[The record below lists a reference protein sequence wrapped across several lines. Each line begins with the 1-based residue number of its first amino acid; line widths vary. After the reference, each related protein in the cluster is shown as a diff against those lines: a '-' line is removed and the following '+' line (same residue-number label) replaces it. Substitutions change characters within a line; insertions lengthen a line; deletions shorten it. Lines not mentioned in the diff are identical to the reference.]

1 MKKKDVITYSPP
13 RRDSWL
19 ASLSEEARLD
29 VLSLRRR
36 MCYQEAIKYIKEKYG
51 VTVSKTSYY
60 ATTKRYSTN
69 EIAAAQLKAAS
80 VPPALDYLV
89 KISDTLQ
96 SIDKTL
102 KKMSSGK

>member
-19 ASLSEEARLD
+19 AGLSEEARLD
-29 VLSLRRR
+29 VLDLRRR
-36 MCYQEAIKYIKEKYG
+36 MCWQDALKYIKETYN
-51 VTVSKTSYY
+51 VNVSRTSYF
-60 ATTKRYSTN
+60 ATTKRYATN

>member
-1 MKKKDVITYSPP
+1 MLFLVVEDDELEVVAGIDLNPYKLKLV
-13 RRDSWL
+13 
-19 ASLSEEARLD
+19 
-29 VLSLRRR
+29 
-36 MCYQEAIKYIKEKYG
+36 KEKYG

-89 KISDTLQ
+89 KISDTLK
-96 SIDKTL
+96 SIEKTL
-102 KKMSSGK
+102 KKIVNTPANR